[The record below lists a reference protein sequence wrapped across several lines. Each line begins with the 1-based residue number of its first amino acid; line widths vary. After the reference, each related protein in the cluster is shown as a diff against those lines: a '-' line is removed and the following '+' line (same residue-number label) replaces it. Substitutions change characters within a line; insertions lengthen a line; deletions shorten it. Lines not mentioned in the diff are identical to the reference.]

1 MFYSLSKDKWCVS
14 GAYFF
19 ITSVRFAKTE
29 EYGYSV
35 MDVGAGGFVVVNGF
49 VEGRK
54 RRCYK

>member
-1 MFYSLSKDKWCVS
+1 MPSIIFIMKHMCSKHLFFYI
-14 GAYFF
+14 F
-19 ITSVRFAKTE
+19 VRFAKTE

>member
-1 MFYSLSKDKWCVS
+1 MPTIIFLMMMLSLQV
-14 GAYFF
+14 FF
-19 ITSVRFAKTE
+19 NVFVRFAKTE